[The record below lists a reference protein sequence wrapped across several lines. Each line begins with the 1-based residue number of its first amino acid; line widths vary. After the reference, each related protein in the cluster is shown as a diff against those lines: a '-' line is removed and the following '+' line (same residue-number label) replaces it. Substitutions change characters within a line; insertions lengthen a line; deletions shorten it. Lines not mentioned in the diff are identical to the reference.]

1 MGFWTQYP
9 KGISDKLLLF
19 PCRAEVMLVRDDH
32 YIEKTGGFFEG
43 MFLQGPSK
51 TGSKNGFLRSMPAK
65 YTRARRGACLHHE
78 ARHDNKYTCI
88 CPSCRRVSSPCM
100 HDRILSSQPRL
111 IRADRSTNAVTCLPS
126 RQQFGGLSELLI
138 YAREMVERRCHLAS
152 GRKGTWFVPVV
163 TVL

>member
-1 MGFWTQYP
+1 
-9 KGISDKLLLF
+9 
-19 PCRAEVMLVRDDH
+19 
-32 YIEKTGGFFEG
+32 

-126 RQQFGGLSELLI
+126 RQQFGGLSEFLI
-138 YAREMVERRCHLAS
+138 LPTHPHQLCMRISILRGEILPPRSLSTIQLPLEVIIHRSHCNTAC
-152 GRKGTWFVPVV
+152 
-163 TVL
+163 TVHVKHVYCW